1 MCNYKNLFSIF
12 FLFTL
17 NISAQK
23 INSDSTKIS
32 NTISNELH
40 RIKVFNDSVFLNFE
54 NFKSSTARKLKKYQY
69 LFNKLDDATKSNFSL
84 NQTNY
89 DSLFKISDELFLEI
103 DKNKSQIADQSLIQ
117 NKNIESFDKLVNS
130 ITKKGNISIL
140 FFAIILIGLVFF
152 YWYFNKKNGVL
163 NTNIDFKIKEVFS
176 SQKSLNDSIS
186 SISEVIN
193 TINFE
198 NDLSSKKLKVL
209 SENIKN
215 LKSVNDL
222 SSKKIEDLL
231 VRIKALE

>member
-17 NISAQK
+17 NISAQN

>member
-54 NFKSSTARKLKKYQY
+54 NFKSSTARKLKNYQY